1 MRFLKADAASDET
14 GGSSFTSLL
23 LSPSPSS
30 SSSSS
35 SSSYKGMVLFAG
47 TKDGRLAW
55 FTPSTSFSSTV
66 PKYEKGAHT
75 SEITCLMTIPSSSS
89 SSSSLLV
96 SGSRDRTIK
105 IWTIPSLLSSSGK
118 GLVQTLFGHIG
129 GITGIVDGD
138 HGVIVSCSVDG
149 SLRVWSPQ
157 RGRDIMLHPFYECTF
172 LLQISKTTWLTALAI
187 NTRGHWSCYVGDSN
201 GTIEIFRKGLPN
213 STNDCNDKSA
223 SSSKSSTRVNS
234 PRDKGADGKV
244 NIEKQI
250 ASYAGQLTSFRKWDN
265 IHRLGIS
272 SLKLM
277 TDEGLMISLSF
288 DCSCKISDA
297 TLGHTFYSLS
307 NPQRCMY
314 TGCIYLSN
322 RSCYLLTDELG
333 HIEVY
338 NPQMEKSIHRSQI
351 MKCKTSKQ
359 HDDILSS
366 HKDPLITTV
375 TNSMIDDQLV
385 ILEPSSKLSK
395 GEISFWQ
402 LHNDTSCVEFVGHEG
417 LVIDIGVLPINDG
430 NSRWETTRNPS
441 YLQATRYDEKEQK
454 HQQLSQSMV
463 TTTTTT
469 AAKTSAKTSVITKDE
484 FLFFSAADDQ
494 TIRCW
499 DQFDYKENYTIKNKG
514 FAQISAMHMI
524 WGMNMIATGHESG
537 LLSIWHAD
545 AGTKVTSHAL
555 KSSVTCIVEAKN
567 IHSNVLIGSDYSG
580 MIAIWNLTLL
590 AANPSVVVVDTVFRG
605 FHNIEDP
612 SILSMCWHNG
622 SRNIITGGIDRS
634 IKFWHLGNENA
645 NSIDSHK
652 EGVCC
657 LSCTDDYLVSG
668 DEECHFYLWKVVVS
682 STIPTFA
689 ALCHWPPHASSPGR
703 AIGCLS
709 QIDKENVNIVLA
721 DSLNKTVVWKVSIV
735 DNSAW
740 AAINY
745 ATDTDMG
752 TSKTTVDLK
761 DDDGDRT
768 TTMTTEDDDVI
779 GVQVYH
785 SRYPDLLLSA
795 VTVVE
800 LNHSENEISSI
811 KICTTLSLSL
821 RFVYLGT
828 LEGPV
833 LRYEIL

>member
-1 MRFLKADAASDET
+1 
-14 GGSSFTSLL
+14 
-23 LSPSPSS
+23 
-30 SSSSS
+30 
-35 SSSYKGMVLFAG
+35 
-47 TKDGRLAW
+47 
-55 FTPSTSFSSTV
+55 
-66 PKYEKGAHT
+66 
-75 SEITCLMTIPSSSS
+75 
-89 SSSSLLV
+89 
-96 SGSRDRTIK
+96 
-105 IWTIPSLLSSSGK
+105 
-118 GLVQTLFGHIG
+118 
-129 GITGIVDGD
+129 
-138 HGVIVSCSVDG
+138 
-149 SLRVWSPQ
+149 
-157 RGRDIMLHPFYECTF
+157 MLHPFYECTF

-213 STNDCNDKSA
+213 SNNDGNDKSA

-297 TLGHTFYSLS
+297 TLGHTFYSLN

-402 LHNDTSCVEFVGHEG
+402 LHNDTTCVEFVGHEG

-441 YLQATRYDEKEQK
+441 YLQATRYDEKEQ
-454 HQQLSQSMV
+454 HDRSQSMV
-463 TTTTTT
+463 TTT
-469 AAKTSAKTSVITKDE
+469 AAKTSVITKDE

-524 WGMNMIATGHESG
+524 WSMNMIATGHESG

-580 MIAIWNLTLL
+580 MIVIWNLTLL
-590 AANPSVVVVDTVFRG
+590 AANPSVIVVDTVFRG
-605 FHNIEDP
+605 FHDVEDP
-612 SILSMCWHNG
+612 SILSMCWHSG
-622 SRNIITGGIDRS
+622 SKNIISGGIDRS
-634 IKFWHLGNENA
+634 IKFWHLGNEIA

-668 DEECHFYLWKVVVS
+668 DEECHFYLWKIVVS

-721 DSLNKTVVWKVSIV
+721 DSLNKTVVWKVSV
-735 DNSAW
+735 LDNSAW

-745 ATDTDMG
+745 ASDMG
-752 TSKTTVDLK
+752 TSGKGDIAVSKTTVDLK
-761 DDDGDRT
+761 VEEEDDGGRT
-768 TTMTTEDDDVI
+768 TTEDDVM

-811 KICTTLSLSL
+811 KVCSTPSLAL

-828 LEGPV
+828 LEGTV
-833 LRYEIL
+833 LRFEILHDH